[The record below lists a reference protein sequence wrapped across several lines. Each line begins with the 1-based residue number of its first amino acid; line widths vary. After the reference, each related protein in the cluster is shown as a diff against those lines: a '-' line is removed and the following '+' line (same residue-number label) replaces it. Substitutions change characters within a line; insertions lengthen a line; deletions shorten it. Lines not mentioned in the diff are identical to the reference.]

1 VVIASNASATLT
13 MRPSIV
19 SVADAFDA
27 MTTDRPYS
35 KAMTFDVALQRL
47 RALIGKKFD
56 GPCVEAME
64 RASAAGQLSPAKARK
79 ASIESRKVAVS

>member
-1 VVIASNASATLT
+1 LLG
-13 MRPSIV
+13 RIV

-35 KAMTFDVALQRL
+35 KAMNFEAALQRL

-64 RASAAGQLSPAKARK
+64 RASAAGDLSPAKARR
-79 ASIESRKVAVS
+79 ASIEARRMNEQQVAS